1 MSGAIHEDWPGT
13 LVVLSG
19 PSGVGK
25 TALTERLVEVGACVR
40 AVTATTRSPRAGEKD
55 GEDYY
60 FYASREAFLEHERQ
74 GRFLEHAE
82 VHGELY
88 GTPLEPI
95 VEQLSRG
102 ETVMLNID
110 VQGAG
115 TLMEKR
121 VAATYVFI
129 EPPSVEE
136 LERRLKG
143 RGSDDPESVAL
154 RLESAMKEL
163 AERGRYQY
171 QVVNDKFETAVE
183 ALRSLLES
191 GGKENG

>member
-1 MSGAIHEDWPGT
+1 M
-13 LVVLSG
+13 
-19 PSGVGK
+19 
-25 TALTERLVEVGACVR
+25 
-40 AVTATTRSPRAGEKD
+40 
-55 GEDYY
+55 
-60 FYASREAFLEHERQ
+60 
-74 GRFLEHAE
+74 
-82 VHGELY
+82 HGELY

-115 TLMEKR
+115 TLMER
-121 VAATYVFI
+121 QVAATYVFI

-136 LERRLKG
+136 LEKRLKG

-154 RLESAMKEL
+154 RLENAMKEL

-171 QVVNDKFETAVE
+171 RVVNDEFEAAVE
-183 ALRSLLES
+183 ELRSLLEN
-191 GGKENG
+191 GGKEAG